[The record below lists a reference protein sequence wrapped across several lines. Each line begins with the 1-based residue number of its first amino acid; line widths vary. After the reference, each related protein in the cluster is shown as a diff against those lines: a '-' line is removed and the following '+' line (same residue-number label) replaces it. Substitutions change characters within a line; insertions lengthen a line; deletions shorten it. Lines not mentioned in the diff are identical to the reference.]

1 MQVHS
6 LTEDKRRNDLEVEI
20 KQVSQELT
28 RLRQINRNWDASLTI
43 TTIVLTLVI
52 TLLNTLDRV
61 NEQDQKIVTGI
72 VGGVIVAIQSIG
84 NAFPVKQRA
93 GSYRILE
100 AQANNLL
107 SDVRF
112 VEDLQELQ
120 TLESQFYQL
129 RNEVAKADS

>member
-61 NEQDQKIVTGI
+61 NEQDKKLVTGI

-107 SDVRF
+107 TDVRF

-120 TLESQFYQL
+120 TIESQFYQL